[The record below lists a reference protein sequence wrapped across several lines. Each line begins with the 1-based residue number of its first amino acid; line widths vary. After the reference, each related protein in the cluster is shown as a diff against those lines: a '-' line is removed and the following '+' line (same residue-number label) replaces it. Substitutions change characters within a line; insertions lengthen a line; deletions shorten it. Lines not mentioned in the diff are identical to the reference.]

1 MKIPRDG
8 ATIFFFPKKSC
19 SEMQK
24 IVGKRKRSRNKRVE
38 RKKIHF
44 SYAKRFIE
52 TSLQCVERGNC
63 FSIDRRN
70 DDDQSFLDE
79 LLRLK
84 RQISELFSSRL
95 SSKEEDDR
103 KRNEPRILKRDLIA
117 RQLFMID

>member
-1 MKIPRDG
+1 
-8 ATIFFFPKKSC
+8 
-19 SEMQK
+19 MQK
-24 IVGKRKRSRNKRVE
+24 IVGKRRRSRNKLVE

-44 SYAKRFIE
+44 SYANRFVE
-52 TSLQCVERGNC
+52 TSLQFVERGNR

-84 RQISELFSSRL
+84 KQISELFSSR
-95 SSKEEDDR
+95 SSPNEEDDR
-103 KRNEPRILKRDLIA
+103 RRNEPRILKRDLIA